1 MALFLPFLC
10 FSLAF
15 DWGDVSTQVSNVTLK
30 SRQNKLHMKKQICI
44 AENTASC
51 DSFFFL
57 TSNGLVFAFAS
68 LSLCVCSVRT
78 VD

>member
-15 DWGDVSTQVSNVTLK
+15 DWGGDVSTQVSNVTLK

-51 DSFFFL
+51 DSFF
-57 TSNGLVFAFAS
+57 
-68 LSLCVCSVRT
+68 
-78 VD
+78 